1 MVFQRSIHMTQTKQE
16 ILLESGTNELEVIMF
31 KVGSGVFGINV
42 LKVREIIHAQKA
54 TPIPQSHP
62 NVEGVIRLR
71 EEVLPVIHLS
81 KVLGLPDSPHPESD
95 RFIVTELNKQRIA
108 FRVHEVERIH
118 RISWEQIERPDDL
131 TANEKSYAIGI
142 ISTGNVLS
150 ILLDFEKVLV
160 EINPTA
166 GVHVEDIKKLGIR
179 ERSEKQLIIAEDS
192 PILRQLLID
201 TLHEAGYERVIVFEN
216 GKEAWDYLAKVAAD
230 TSSKPSEQV
239 QLIVTDIEM
248 PQMDGHHLIRR
259 IKENS
264 RLKIIPVIIFSSLI
278 TEDLQTRGEK
288 VGATA
293 QITKPEIVELVET
306 IDTYIL

>member
-1 MVFQRSIHMTQTKQE
+1 MAQTKQE

-31 KVGSGVFGINV
+31 SIGTGVFGINV
-42 LKVREIIHAQKA
+42 LKVREIIHAQKV
-54 TPIPQSHP
+54 TPVPQSHP
-62 NVEGVIRLR
+62 NVEGVIQLR

-81 KVLGLPDSPHPESD
+81 KVLGLEDNPHPEND
-95 RFIVTELNKQRIA
+95 RFIVTELNKQRLA

-131 TANEKSYAIGI
+131 SAGEQAYAIGI
-142 ISTGNVLS
+142 ISIEDEIS
-150 ILLDFEKVLV
+150 ILLDFEKVVV

-166 GVHVEDIKKLGIR
+166 GVHVEDIKKLGVR

-192 PILRQLLID
+192 LILRQLLID
-201 TLHEAGYERVIVFEN
+201 TLDEAGYERVTVFEN
-216 GKEAWDYLAKVAAD
+216 GKEAWEHLSHLAAD
-230 TSSKPSEQV
+230 TSSAPSEHV

-248 PQMDGHHLIRR
+248 PQMDGHHLIAR
-259 IKENS
+259 IKENN
-264 RLKIIPVIIFSSLI
+264 RLKSIPVVVFSSLI

-288 VGATA
+288 LGATA

-306 IDTYIL
+306 IDKHIL